1 MWYNSIT
8 IISPFS
14 DVMKRTVFDVGRKNE
29 WGLLMDEYLEEN
41 VEDKTNKFERLENAL
56 SSSVKNFEDMDNNAP
71 SITEGLEINI
81 NG

>member
-1 MWYNSIT
+1 
-8 IISPFS
+8 
-14 DVMKRTVFDVGRKNE
+14 
-29 WGLLMDEYLEEN
+29 MDEHLEEN
-41 VEDKTNKFERLENAL
+41 VENNTNKFERLEKEL